1 MSNKSIGAIIL
12 LIFVII
18 WLGICVC
25 QGSRI
30 LRRMQN
36 TVEDRYEQLEES
48 IDDLD

>member
-18 WLGICVC
+18 WIGICVC

-36 TVEDRYEQLEES
+36 TVEDRYEQLES

>member
-12 LIFVII
+12 LIVVII
-18 WLGICVC
+18 WIGICVC

-36 TVEDRYEQLEES
+36 TVEDRYEQLES